1 MVENVSPDGKLF
13 CSWQNAEHKIRM
25 ETLECLYASLPG
37 IGYEGQRILKIIFR
51 HSFRFILQ
59 T

>member
-13 CSWQNAEHKIRM
+13 FSWQNAERKIRM

-37 IGYEGQRILKIIFR
+37 IGYDGQW
-51 HSFRFILQ
+51 
-59 T
+59 